1 MSFVELVVKNLK
13 NFENFVLTG
22 SCPILTRFSRFFWRW
37 LDFLVPLDVWFEF
50 GDVLLIALG

>member
-1 MSFVELVVKNLK
+1 MVKNLK